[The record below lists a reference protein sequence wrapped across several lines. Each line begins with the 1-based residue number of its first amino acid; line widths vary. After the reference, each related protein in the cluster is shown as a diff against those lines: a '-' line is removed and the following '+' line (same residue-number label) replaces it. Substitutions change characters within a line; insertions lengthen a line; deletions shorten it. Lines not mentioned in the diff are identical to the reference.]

1 MIDEKVQKY
10 CDSLLQAQNDLANN
24 LVSKGVEASTDETL
38 NELAGKVL
46 NIPSGSDD
54 SLVLSLIDRTI
65 TEITSDDLTTI
76 GNYAFAHCSNL
87 ESINVDNV
95 ESLGTYAF
103 LNCQS
108 LTGEYR
114 FEKLTSIGGG
124 AFCGAGSWTN
134 GCAIET
140 LEFDVLETLTA
151 NSISMSPQ
159 TSANSKIKNIYFG
172 NLKNIPSG
180 NTFYYALIN
189 SIVIA
194 TNQLCS
200 LGSTN
205 IFVNSNI
212 AKGKGYIYVPQSL
225 LEEYKVATN
234 WSTYA
239 NQFRAIEDYVDYL
252 KTIYTK
258 IDFSSWE
265 VAA

>member
-1 MIDEKVQKY
+1 MSEWMRVKRSSLQSVADHIKAKAGTEDKMVFPEEWETTIDAIE
-10 CDSLLQAQNDLANN
+10 
-24 LVSKGVEASTDETL
+24 
-38 NELAGKVL
+38 
-46 NIPSGSDD
+46 SGGDTYE
-54 SLVLSLIDRTI
+54 VARQIVDRTI
-65 TEITSDDLTTI
+65 TEYNDYLTSI
-76 GNYAFAHCSNL
+76 GDYAFAHCSNL
-87 ESINVDNV
+87 ESINVENV
-95 ESLGTYAF
+95 ESLGVYAF
-103 LNCQS
+103 LLCKS
-108 LTGEYR
+108 LKGEYR

-124 AFCGAGSWTN
+124 AFCGAGSWGN

-151 NSISMSPQ
+151 GSISMTSQ
-159 TSANSKIKNIYFG
+159 TSANSKIKNVYFG
-172 NLKNIPSG
+172 NLKTIPSG
-180 NTFYYALIN
+180 NTFYYTPIN

-205 IFVNSNI
+205 IFLNSNI
-212 AKGKGYIYVPQSL
+212 AKGTGYIYVPQAL

-252 KTIYTK
+252 KTVYTK